1 KCYEVVPAKVQAPC
15 EQFTKELKK
24 IRKSMKMSTEEEC
37 KAVLYYVPIVSRAGT
52 DIEAALQK
60 LNSFGD
66 KYIALV
72 VLHHTF
78 DRELIIPDSSRTVT
92 RDKTFIVDC
101 LFSEDEGLF
110 SCHKNGE
117 AIKNVAEWL
126 KFVVSQVTGHIM
138 DKAATSR

>member
-1 KCYEVVPAKVQAPC
+1 M
-15 EQFTKELKK
+15 FT
-24 IRKSMKMSTEEEC
+24 
-37 KAVLYYVPIVSRAGT
+37 
-52 DIEAALQK
+52 
-60 LNSFGD
+60 D

-126 KFVVSQVTGHIM
+126 KFVVCILKYSGFSVCMPFVNVKIVEPKKQQQKLENSLKIFYYDFIKLQCSYFH
-138 DKAATSR
+138 